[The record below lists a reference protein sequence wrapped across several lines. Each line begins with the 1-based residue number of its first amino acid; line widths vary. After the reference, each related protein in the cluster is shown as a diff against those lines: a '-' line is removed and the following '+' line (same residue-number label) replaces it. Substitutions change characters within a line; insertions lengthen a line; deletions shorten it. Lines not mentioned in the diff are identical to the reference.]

1 MNAAPDKV
9 SIVTSSW
16 DDDDRTN
23 LKVAELL
30 AARKLP
36 GTFYVTS
43 GGLGKGL
50 ALSITELRSLS
61 DAGFEIGAH
70 SVSHA
75 ILPQLNRHD
84 LAREVAEC
92 KTVLEQALG
101 RKVTSFAYPKGRYNA
116 DVIAEVKQ
124 AGYHCARGV
133 RLLSISYNFP
143 PFEMPISIQAYPHR
157 RTSYVKNLV
166 RRREVAALLK
176 SSRLIAGSNGWVALG
191 KALYDRVLRE
201 GGVWHLS
208 GHSWQTEKI
217 AGWSE
222 LEQMLD
228 YVTGHTGQ
236 GVEYL
241 TNAELFQRTRS
252 RGTTSATL

>member
-1 MNAAPDKV
+1 MNPAPDKV

-30 AARKLP
+30 AARNLR

-43 GGLGKGL
+43 GGLGKSS
-50 ALSITELRSLS
+50 ALSASELRCFS

-70 SVSHA
+70 TVSHPV
-75 ILPQLNRHD
+75 LSKLNRRD
-84 LAREVAEC
+84 LVREVGEC
-92 KTVLEQALG
+92 KNVLEEVLG
-101 RKVTSFAYPKGRYNA
+101 RGVTSFAYPKGRYNA

-133 RLLSISYNFP
+133 RLLSTSYDFP
-143 PFEMPISIQAYPHR
+143 PFEMPITVQAYPHR

-166 RRREVAALLK
+166 RRREVAALLRA
-176 SSRLIAGSNGWVALG
+176 SRLIADSNGWVALG
-191 KALYDRVLRE
+191 KALFDRVLRD
-201 GGVWHLS
+201 GGAWHLC

-222 LEQMLD
+222 LEEMLD
-228 YVTGHTGQ
+228 YVSGHADQ
-236 GVEYL
+236 GVQYL
-241 TNAELFQRTRS
+241 TNAELFQRTCSQR
-252 RGTTSATL
+252 TTPATR